1 MGAGEDWKDNGV
13 LLVGGGLEP
22 GTGRRSGW
30 RKEGKV
36 AGGGPFL
43 PYSLLGPMDRER
55 RARAYADASI
65 GMETGALWTTGVE
78 RTARGSCLLYTSD
91 AADDLTRVDLGGRR
105 ILK

>member
-1 MGAGEDWKDNGV
+1 M
-13 LLVGGGLEP
+13 
-22 GTGRRSGW
+22 
-30 RKEGKV
+30 

-78 RTARGSCLLYTSD
+78 RTARRRVGRVGRLFDDHRGPGGSLSHGSEPRDT
-91 AADDLTRVDLGGRR
+91 VD
-105 ILK
+105 